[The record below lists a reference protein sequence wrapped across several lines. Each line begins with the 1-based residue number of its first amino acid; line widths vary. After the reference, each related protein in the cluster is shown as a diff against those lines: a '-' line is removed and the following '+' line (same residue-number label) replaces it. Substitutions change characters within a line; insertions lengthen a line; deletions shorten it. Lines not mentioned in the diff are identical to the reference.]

1 MGFFKKIKKVVS
13 KVTGAV
19 SKATGL
25 PDPVGDA
32 LAGRGDDTAKTEAAP
47 APQQQAAPAPV
58 VTQVTTETAKK
69 EGDGTDEG
77 DTEAAKKAAAAR
89 GKRSLSVARSS
100 GTGLNL

>member
-1 MGFFKKIKKVVS
+1 MGFFKKIKKAVS
-13 KVTGAV
+13 SVTKSI

-32 LAGRGDDTAKTEAAP
+32 LNKDEEKPAAVAQ

-58 VTQVTTETAKK
+58 VTQVTNETAKK
-69 EGDGTDEG
+69 DSEGTDEG